1 MPSKRYG
8 RVIAAPHQAYLIDTN
23 HIGTIVIADDHPMF
37 RHALFMRVT
46 ADYPSA
52 SVLEAD
58 TIDALHGLLAQHDNI
73 DLILLDLN
81 MPGSHGLSSLIH
93 VRARNPEISVVV
105 VSANEEPVTINR
117 ALQLGAAGFIPKSS
131 SLEKISS
138 ALAQVI
144 SGSRYVPDA
153 LIGMNL
159 RALSDTVQTSAGK
172 IGALTP
178 QQFRIASLLAQGMLN
193 KQIAWLLKITE
204 ATVKVHMRTIMD
216 KLDVRNRTQVAL
228 LFQTFD
234 EVAHQ
239 DP

>member
-1 MPSKRYG
+1 MSTT
-8 RVIAAPHQAYLIDTN
+8 PHQAHLIDAN
-23 HIGTIVIADDHPMF
+23 NIGTIVIADDHPMF
-37 RHALFMRVT
+37 RHALFLRVT

-52 SVLEAD
+52 LVLQAD
-58 TIDALHGLLAQHDNI
+58 SLDRLQELLTQHNNI

-93 VRARNPEISVVV
+93 VRAIHPALSIVV
-105 VSANEEPVTINR
+105 VSANEEPTTIRR

-138 ALAQVI
+138 ALAQVFA
-144 SGSRYVPDA
+144 GSRYVPSILND
-153 LIGMNL
+153 LNVP
-159 RALSDTVQTSAGK
+159 ALSDAVKTSARK
-172 IGALTP
+172 ISSLTP
-178 QQFRIASLLAQGMLN
+178 QQFRIASMLAQGMLN

-204 ATVKVHMRTIMD
+204 ATVKVHMRTIME

-234 EVAHQ
+234 ESTHRDQ
-239 DP
+239 